1 MKRCIF
7 LPLGLFAAEHNANRT
22 LLQGQSRALAA
33 RRMEIL
39 LRSAAPLTPHLKK
52 VARRTM
58 RTASYLG
65 EETVVKTFV
74 LIIALI
80 AAFLTGGQ
88 TRALADETNLIFATT
103 EPAGSDDSMHVFTPW
118 AQRLAAATNNAIRI
132 DLREGLAIAN
142 SMNIYDRVQSDV
154 VQVGIL
160 IPSLIGGKFPLTDVA
175 GLPFVTD
182 DSVNAS
188 VAFWRLYKTG
198 ALDVEYK
205 DIVPLGIGLFPP
217 QDVQLI
223 KAPPTLDNLNGLR
236 LRVVGKLSSELVQ
249 KLGATPLVL
258 DPGDQYTALQRHM
271 IDGVISSWMSM
282 GPLHLNDVTGYHV
295 ETSLGTGMFIVFMA
309 RQKFNALPATV
320 QQSILDNSGES
331 LSRSLAAGFEAR
343 ATASRAPA
351 AADPAKHTIVQ
362 LSAAQSAAWAK
373 AITPVIDNW
382 TASHPGGAELLAN
395 YRRIIAEVKA
405 GK

>member
-1 MKRCIF
+1 
-7 LPLGLFAAEHNANRT
+7 
-22 LLQGQSRALAA
+22 
-33 RRMEIL
+33 
-39 LRSAAPLTPHLKK
+39 
-52 VARRTM
+52 
-58 RTASYLG
+58 
-65 EETVVKTFV
+65 VKTSV

-80 AAFLTGGQ
+80 AAFFAGRP

-103 EPAGSDDSMHVFTPW
+103 EPAGSDDSMRVFTPW
-118 AQRLAAATNNAIRI
+118 AQRLATATNNAIRI

-309 RQKFNALPATV
+309 RQKFNSLSATV
-320 QQSILDNSGES
+320 QQSILDNSGEF
-331 LSRSLAAGFEAR
+331 LSRSLATGFEAR

-351 AADPAKHTIVQ
+351 AADPARHTIVQ